1 MATIKNQSYTTPKGI
16 AKYPWLTAPDTKFN
30 PDGDYKVTIVL
41 GAAEA
46 TPIVKFLDERLEA
59 SIAQAK
65 KENAGKKIRE
75 ADPPYK
81 VNEDTGEVEVT
92 FKMKAKVNMKNGD
105 SFEQKP
111 AIFDAKLKPMKD
123 VNVGGGSS
131 IKVNYECFGFYTAL
145 IGAGVSLRLKA
156 VQVLNLVEFSGGA
169 SAASMGFKEEE
180 GFEQEVEDTPFS
192 NSEKSDE
199 ENPEDF

>member
-1 MATIKNQSYTTPKGI
+1 MATIKTPNFTTPKGV
-16 AKYPWLTAPDTKFN
+16 AKYPWLNTPDTKFN
-30 PDGDYKVTIVL
+30 PDGDYKITVVL
-41 GAAEA
+41 GAEA
-46 TPIVKFLDERLEA
+46 AAPIVKFLDERLEA
-59 SIAQAK
+59 SVAQAK
-65 KENAGKKIRE
+65 KDNVGKKVRE

-81 VNEDTGEVEVT
+81 VNEETGEVEVT

-111 AIFDAKLKPMKD
+111 TIFDAKLRPLKD
-123 VNVGGGSS
+123 INVGGGSVV
-131 IKVNYECFGFYTAL
+131 KVNYECFGFYTAL

-156 VQVLNLVEFSGGA
+156 VQVLNLVEFSGGL
-169 SAASMGFKEEE
+169 SAQAMGFKEEE

>member
-1 MATIKNQSYTTPKGI
+1 MATIKTPNFTTPKGV
-16 AKYPWLTAPDTKFN
+16 AKYPWLNTPDTKFN
-30 PDGDYKVTIVL
+30 PDGDYKITVVL
-41 GAAEA
+41 GAEA
-46 TPIVKFLDERLEA
+46 AAPIVKFLDERLEA
-59 SIAQAK
+59 SVAQAK
-65 KENAGKKIRE
+65 KDNVGKKVRE

-81 VNEDTGEVEVT
+81 VNEETGEVEVT

-105 SFEQKP
+105 SFEQRP
-111 AIFDAKLKPMKD
+111 TIFDAKLHPLKD
-123 VNVGGGSS
+123 INVGGGSVV
-131 IKVNYECFGFYTAL
+131 KVNYECFGFYTAL

-156 VQVLNLVEFSGGA
+156 VQVLNLVEFTGGL
-169 SAASMGFKEEE
+169 SAQAMGFKEEE